1 VTRGSGIHDEVSA
14 HFKKCKQ
21 CRDVDPETE
30 LVQTPERRGVFA
42 ATLAAM
48 CAEGRDIYKSYLAWL
63 AEPE

>member
-1 VTRGSGIHDEVSA
+1 V

-30 LVQTPERRGVFA
+30 RVQTPERRGVFA